1 MATFNEAGAPTSR
14 KYVAQQGIGTIMSN
28 LSKTFQTFLS
38 HSSVFALEKE
48 REKLNFQGVFASK
61 KRFGG

>member
-14 KYVAQQGIGTIMSN
+14 RYVAQQGIGTIMPN
-28 LSKTFQTFLS
+28 LSKTFQTFLP
-38 HSSVFALEKE
+38 HSSVFALE